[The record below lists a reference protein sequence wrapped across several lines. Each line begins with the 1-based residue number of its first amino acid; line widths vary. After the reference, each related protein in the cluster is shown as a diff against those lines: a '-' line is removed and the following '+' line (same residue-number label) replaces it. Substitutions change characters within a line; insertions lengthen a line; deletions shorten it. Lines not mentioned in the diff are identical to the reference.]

1 MVVLPVSDD
10 VSSYFFADGKML
22 GKAEAG
28 DVQET
33 VDEVG
38 SHFLAVLVV
47 VGGGKDRVIDG

>member
-47 VGGGKDRVIDG
+47 VGGGKDRIIDG